1 MKHLLYLIIF
11 LVCTGTINLNSQ
23 PLWEYVD
30 SSMGAYSITVNLDNS
45 FDGNIITIVNSK
57 EERHAKSLIE
67 IHDINTGAVL
77 KQSEYDIDSFTTID
91 LEWIYPIP
99 ETEKY
104 IIVGEAH
111 SKKNNITRGYF
122 LKTIWDKELNL
133 LSDTI
138 IKVPNFE
145 KGYYLWNHRGVITDS
160 GDLYYIGICGIVK
173 YNINETMI
181 LKMDRSGNI
190 LNTKHIEEIDGR
202 YPIYASAI
210 EETLN
215 HTGLICTG
223 VGNYTID
230 YDLNILDTIM
240 SDSKLFAHQKSYIRK
255 FNDKHYLI
263 TGKYFGNS
271 EVGILKVDSAL
282 NIMEEYNFG
291 LPQGWELGLVRRN
304 FDWIDTSSVF
314 IGAYEVTYGK
324 YFVLANFNSN
334 MKPNWIKYYGRGG
347 EKYGYI
353 PYSILATQ
361 DGGCVVVGLRG
372 KPKKYQVPR
381 NRKAWMMKF
390 DAEGNTVS
398 TDELEKSDWSITVY
412 PNPSSGDFKLYVEGT
427 HKSAKLHISDMQG
440 RQIKVINDIKQGDN
454 SFNFSN
460 LLKGMY
466 IWTLE
471 GKGGVIGSGKWVK
484 K

>member
-11 LVCTGTINLNSQ
+11 LVCAINLNSQ

-57 EERHAKSLIE
+57 EERHTKSLIE
-67 IHDINTGAVL
+67 IHDINTGMVL

-104 IIVGEAH
+104 IIVGSADYGYGNT
-111 SKKNNITRGYF
+111 KRGYF

-133 LSDTI
+133 LSDTV
-138 IKVPNFE
+138 IKVPDFE

-160 GDLYYIGICGIVK
+160 GDLYYIGICGILRYYIK
-173 YNINETMI
+173 ETMI
-181 LKMDRSGNI
+181 IKMDRSGNI
-190 LNTKHIEEIDGR
+190 LNTKYIKSDDGR
-202 YPIYASAI
+202 YPLFASAI

-223 VGNYTID
+223 AGNYTID

-240 SDSKLFAHQKSYIRK
+240 SDSKLFTHQKSCIRK

-263 TGKYFGNS
+263 TGKYSGNS
-271 EVGILKVDSAL
+271 DAGILKVDSAL
-282 NIMEEYNFG
+282 NVVEEYSFG
-291 LPQGWELGLVRRN
+291 LPQGVEVGLIRRN
-304 FDWIDTSSVF
+304 FDWIDSSSIF
-314 IGAYEVTYGK
+314 IGAHEVSYGK

-334 MKPNWIKYYGRGG
+334 IRLNWIKYYGTGS
-347 EKYGYI
+347 KHGYI

-361 DGGCVVVGLRG
+361 DGGCVVAGLRG
-372 KPKKYQVPR
+372 KPKKYQVPE

-398 TDELEKSDWSITVY
+398 TDDFEKSDWSITVY
-412 PNPSSGDFKLYVEGT
+412 PNPSSGDFKLYVEGS

-440 RQIKVINDIKQGDN
+440 RQIKAITDIKQGDN

-460 LLKGMY
+460 FPKGMY

-471 GKGGVIGSGKWVK
+471 DKGGVIGSGKWVK